1 MPDKFEREIDE
12 ILRKIDDFPRGPIP
26 LRRRGGLARRI
37 AAWQRSLAVRASHIS
52 VGQVMLAAMV
62 LMICSYLFR
71 SAFRG
76 VWQYGLLLGLI
87 LFFTAFVLSLRS
99 GSGARGGE
107 PYFRGRP
114 RSYYEQ
120 PGSGSI
126 DRLRAWWRQRRG
138 GRRD

>member
-12 ILRKIDDFPRGPIP
+12 ILRKIDDFPRGPTP
-26 LRRRGGLARRI
+26 LRRRRGFARRF
-37 AAWQRSLAVRASHIS
+37 AAWQRGLAVRASHIS

-62 LMICSYLFR
+62 LMVVSYLFR
-71 SAFRG
+71 SAFHS

-99 GSGARGGE
+99 GGAARGGE

-114 RSYYEQ
+114 RSYYRDH
-120 PGSGSI
+120 GSASFSLE
-126 DRLRAWWRQRRG
+126 RLKSWWRQRRG
-138 GRRD
+138 RR